1 MRIDFYV
8 INDEHPDAPR
18 RVAARL
24 LEKAYTQNLRAWV
37 LCANQTEAE
46 ALDNWLWTYKLNGF
60 LPHSL
65 STAIPEGLN
74 PPIQISSDNT
84 APSENTFDLL
94 LNLREDIPAHHQA
107 FTRIL
112 ELVPHH
118 QKQAGRTRYKTYRDQ
133 KLTIN
138 NHNV

>member
-8 INDEHPDAPR
+8 INDAHPDAPR

-24 LEKAYTQNLRAWV
+24 LEKAHAQNLRAWV

-46 ALDNWLWTYKLNGF
+46 LLDDWLWTYKPNGF

-65 STAIPEGLN
+65 TSAIPEGLN

-84 APSENTFDLL
+84 APSDNTFDLL
-94 LNLREDIPAHHQA
+94 LNLREDISTHHQA

-118 QKQAGRTRYKTYRDQ
+118 QKQAGRARYTIYRDQ
-133 KLTIN
+133 NLIIN